1 MTSSEQAKLI
11 RLKSRLRKRFHQA
24 TSMYGLLSDGDH
36 ILVGLSGGKD
46 SLLLLELLAEQSR
59 IHRPQFKVE
68 ALHVRMENVS
78 YESDTSYL
86 ERFAQQQGVSLHVAT
101 TAFDSTIPTKKPV
114 CFLCSWHRRKVL
126 FNMAQ
131 ELGCNKIA
139 LGHHLDDLLQTTLMN
154 LFYQG
159 QFSTMPASLKMRK
172 MPLSIIRPLCLTDES
187 DIKAYAE
194 LAGYEK
200 QPKSCP
206 FETASHRDDIKQ
218 LFRQVEQLS
227 PDARHSM
234 LNALNVGG
242 KMIVND

>member
-1 MTSSEQAKLI
+1 MTNPEPTEI
-11 RLKSRLRKRFHQA
+11 TRLKNRLRKRFHKA
-24 TSMYGLLSDGDH
+24 TSTYGLLADGDH

-59 IHRPQFKVE
+59 IHRPQFQVE
-68 ALHVRMENVS
+68 ALHVRMKNVS

-86 ERFAQQQGVSLHVAT
+86 EHFAQQLGVPLHVAT
-101 TAFDSTIPTKKPV
+101 TAFDSTIPTNKPV

-159 QFSTMPASLKMRK
+159 QFSTMPACLKMRK

-194 LAGYEK
+194 LAGYER
-200 QPKSCP
+200 QLKSCP
-206 FETASHRDDIKQ
+206 FETASHREDIKQ
-218 LFRQVEQLS
+218 MFQRVEQLS

-234 LNALNVGG
+234 LNALNAGG
-242 KMIVND
+242 KMVVND